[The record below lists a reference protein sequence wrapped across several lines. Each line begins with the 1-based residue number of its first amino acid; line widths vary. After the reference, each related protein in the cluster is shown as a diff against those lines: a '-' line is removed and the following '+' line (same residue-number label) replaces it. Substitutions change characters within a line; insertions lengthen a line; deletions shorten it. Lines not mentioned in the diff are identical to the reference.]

1 MGENN
6 MDSWINS
13 DQNDNKPK
21 PDAWAA
27 LLEHNPPPSELT
39 PQWVNEDKPEIVP
52 TEEQAFRGFFLQK
65 GHRSAPNFLRLFTLD
80 QFKAEFGMLFDS
92 MESGQP
98 LDLNHPLL
106 VQFVQEQF
114 ANDDHLEIP
123 EPFEAMNTATE
134 FWELGFRRRLQG
146 VLKAALTW
154 K

>member
-1 MGENN
+1 MTY
-6 MDSWINS
+6 DWI
-13 DQNDNKPK
+13 DRFYQDNAVEAPK
-21 PDAWAA
+21 PAA
-27 LLEHNPPPSELT
+27 DWLN
-39 PQWVNEDKPEIVP
+39 QDKPEPVP

-65 GHRSAPNFLRLFTLD
+65 GDKVTPNFLRLLTLD
-80 QFKAEFGMLFDS
+80 QFKAEFGMMFDS

-106 VQFVQEQF
+106 VQFVTEQF
-114 ANDDHLEIP
+114 ANDEHLAIP
-123 EPFEAMNTATE
+123 APFEAMNTATE